1 MFYFSKVR
9 LPFLPDLIKHLF
21 KAVLLDEDLLGW
33 RFILKKKINTE
44 GNVISEEK
52 NQFNLSLLWIVLKE
66 SSINSG
72 FLIFCIGTRSF

>member
-52 NQFNLSLLWIVLKE
+52 K
-66 SSINSG
+66 SI
-72 FLIFCIGTRSF
+72 